1 MKTLYNSMFLKTSK
15 KTNYHCGKQMG
26 FVKRMFHF
34 LIVSNK
40 IKFNKLIQQNF
51 KLFTQ
56 LIIQILRGSP
66 AKSYTPQTLAEVNKG
81 V

>member
-1 MKTLYNSMFLKTSK
+1 MKTLYNSMFLKTQK

-66 AKSYTPQTLAEVNKG
+66 AKSLYTSDFG
-81 V
+81 

>member
-1 MKTLYNSMFLKTSK
+1 
-15 KTNYHCGKQMG
+15 MG

-66 AKSYTPQTLAEVNKG
+66 AKSYSYTPQTLAEVNKG
-81 V
+81 VEGIVYRIFIG